1 MSSSEQKAPQAPAFA
16 EKKISESPRVRR
28 LSIEPLRQS
37 IRMTTDRIL
46 VMSPKEIGDR
56 KSRGGILIPATV
68 DSETK
73 KAVWGE
79 VVAVGPMVR
88 TAEVGDLVLFG
99 PESAYEL
106 DIRGEDYVAVKER
119 DIHAVAS
126 GRPEGTTGLYL

>member
-1 MSSSEQKAPQAPAFA
+1 MSDAQKKVSKAPA
-16 EKKISESPRVRR
+16 VRR
-28 LSIEPLRQS
+28 LVAEPQRQS
-37 IRMTTDRIL
+37 IRMTADRIL
-46 VMSPKEIGDR
+46 VMSPKELGDR

-79 VVAVGPMVR
+79 VVAVGPTVR

-99 PESAYEL
+99 PENAHEL
-106 DIRGEDYVAVKER
+106 EIRDEDYVVVKER

-126 GRPEGTTGLYL
+126 GRTEGTTGLYL

>member
-1 MSSSEQKAPQAPAFA
+1 MSITEQNASTAPAFL
-16 EKKISESPRVRR
+16 EKKVSESPRFRR
-28 LSIEPLRQS
+28 LSIEPQRQS
-37 IRMTTDRIL
+37 IRMTADRIL
-46 VMSPKEIGDR
+46 VMSPRELGDR

-79 VVAVGPMVR
+79 VVAVGPLVR

-99 PESAYEL
+99 PENAYEL
-106 DIRGEDYVAVKER
+106 DIRGDDYVAVKER

-126 GRPEGTTGLYL
+126 GRTEGTTGLYL

>member
-1 MSSSEQKAPQAPAFA
+1 MSSSEQETPPVPAFA
-16 EKKISESPRVRR
+16 EKKVSESPKVRR
-28 LSIEPLRQS
+28 LSVEAQRQS
-37 IRMTTDRIL
+37 IRMTADRIL
-46 VMSPKEIGDR
+46 IMSPKEIGDR

-99 PESAYEL
+99 PENAYEL
-106 DIRGEDYVAVKER
+106 DIRGEDYVALKER
-119 DIHAVAS
+119 DILAVAS
-126 GRPEGTTGLYL
+126 ARTEGTTGLYL

>member
-1 MSSSEQKAPQAPAFA
+1 MTNAEQNPSKAPDLA
-16 EKKISESPRVRR
+16 EKKVSESPRVRR
-28 LSIEPLRQS
+28 LSVEAQRQS
-37 IRMTTDRIL
+37 IRMTADRIL

-88 TAEVGDLVLFG
+88 AAEVGDLVLFG
-99 PESAYEL
+99 PENAYEL
-106 DIRGEDYVAVKER
+106 DIRGEDYVALKER
-119 DIHAVAS
+119 DILAVAS
-126 GRPEGTTGLYL
+126 GRTEGTTGLYL

>member
-1 MSSSEQKAPQAPAFA
+1 MGV
-16 EKKISESPRVRR
+16 EKVTESTGAVRKLESDPPRHNV
-28 LSIEPLRQS
+28 
-37 IRMTTDRIL
+37 RMTADRIL
-46 VMSPKEIGDR
+46 VMSPKEIGER
-56 KSRGGILIPATV
+56 KTRGGILIPATV

-88 TAEVGDLVLFG
+88 GAETGDLVLFG

-106 DIRGEDYVAVKER
+106 EIRGEEYVVLKER

-126 GRPEGTTGLYL
+126 GRTEGGTGLYL